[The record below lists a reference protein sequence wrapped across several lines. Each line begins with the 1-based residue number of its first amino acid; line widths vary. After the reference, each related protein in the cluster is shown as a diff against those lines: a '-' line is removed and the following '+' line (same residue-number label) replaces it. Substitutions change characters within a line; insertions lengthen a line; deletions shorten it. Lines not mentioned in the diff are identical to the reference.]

1 MTKGHHVDLTSGFGY
16 FLDVF
21 GQAFHVVEDTLDTFL
36 FLREVIYQDFDVA
49 REVFVWNTNVIV
61 GQDKPVEVRMRH
73 KLDILD
79 LRETRYQ
86 VMNSISFLDSCGMQ
100 GDIEDKSFSLEGRR
114 VSSGLAVML
123 ENQGLESLPGK
134 GRGAAQPAK
143 ASADDQSIK
152 IICSF
157 AFLSALRESFPIE
170 SR

>member
-1 MTKGHHVDLTSGFGY
+1 M
-16 FLDVF
+16 
-21 GQAFHVVEDTLDTFL
+21 
-36 FLREVIYQDFDVA
+36 
-49 REVFVWNTNVIV
+49 
-61 GQDKPVEVRMRH
+61 MRH

-143 ASADDQSIK
+143 NSQEKSLSRTRMLTIRSTPK
-152 IICSF
+152 IN
-157 AFLSALRESFPIE
+157 FPIVF
-170 SR
+170 SGNLFFP